1 MNFEEVLLEAIDEG
15 LSWIG
20 ESEKRMTYFY
30 LEKKYKIKRQDIIVR
45 VGDFTEAIEDIF
57 GTGAKLLEIRIM
69 ESLFKKI
76 GYIHPFSQNLECLD
90 FTKYIE
96 SARMTSNR
104 IFPLKASSIC
114 TSH

>member
-15 LSWIG
+15 FSWIG
-20 ESEKRMTYFY
+20 ESEKRMIYFY
-30 LEKKYKIKRQDIIVR
+30 LETKYKIKRQDIIVR
-45 VGDFTEAIEDIF
+45 LGDFTEAIEDIF
-57 GTGAKLLEIRIM
+57 GSGARLLEIKIM

-76 GYIHPFSQNLECLD
+76 GYIHPFCQNLECLE
-90 FTKYIE
+90 FTNYIE

-104 IFPLKASSIC
+104 IFPLKAISVC